1 MQRGPLAATKTG
13 TTDSAADD
21 LPPIEVAEPMNL
33 SRFRQVLMRRKQGIF
48 SRR

>member
-13 TTDSAADD
+13 TTDSAAVD

-33 SRFRQVLMRRKQGIF
+33 SRFRPGVGAKEARDF
-48 SRR
+48 